1 MSVYRVLYREC
12 LRGCRVSY
20 SDMEFCRVPRVIA
33 RSPRSAGGLDWCS
46 GYGRESVCGTC
57 WKGIACVFQHR
68 ALIGES
74 GKFAVPCR
82 VAR

>member
-33 RSPRSAGGLDWCS
+33 RSPRSAGGARLVLGVWTGECA
-46 GYGRESVCGTC
+46 GHAG
-57 WKGIACVFQHR
+57 KGIACVFRHR